1 MDKKD
6 IFSFFLDIRNKY
18 DEAEMTLLFEN
29 YEITKLDVNRIYRYI
44 DKYTK
49 ENAADIEDIV
59 DEKSDIDE

>member
-49 ENAADIEDIV
+49 ENAADIEDVV
-59 DEKSDIDE
+59 DEKSDVDE